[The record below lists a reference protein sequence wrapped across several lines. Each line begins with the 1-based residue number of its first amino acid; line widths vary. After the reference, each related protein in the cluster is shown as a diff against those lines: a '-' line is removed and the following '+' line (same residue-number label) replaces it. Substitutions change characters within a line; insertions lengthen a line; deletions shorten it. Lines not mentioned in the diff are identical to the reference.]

1 MSGWSYSGLWP
12 TTAVGFR
19 CCRLPTSAVRSL
31 VSISSIMT
39 ANPIDQFWSGAVISV
54 TTSKPWPMTLEWQ
67 PSPLLECFGQRWAA
81 VPGQYVEGVENY
93 LIEQLDPMISQH
105 PLQSDICI
113 PVNLPA
119 ESTSPAAASLPCRPS
134 LKRSKLRGFASVLR
148 TFVES
153 CGFTFRKLVRQT
165 FKSDSP
171 PRHHQARRR
180 SNRPSSMSLWDRG
193 RDTRFAR
200 LEWTDNAAGHEDTAR
215 LAERVVRSST
225 RF

>member
-1 MSGWSYSGLWP
+1 MELQW
-12 TTAVGFR
+12 A
-19 CCRLPTSAVRSL
+19 
-31 VSISSIMT
+31 M
-39 ANPIDQFWSGAVISV
+39 ANHGRRF
-54 TTSKPWPMTLEWQ
+54 
-67 PSPLLECFGQRWAA
+67 PLLPAADVCRSIFGVYLLYHDGKPDRPILVGSGNIRHHLQALANDPGVAAFSVAGMLRATWAA

-171 PRHHQARRR
+171 PRHQQARRR